1 MSHQKGGGTSI
12 MSFRLSTHVSEKQTK
27 GESGA
32 SKSYPLQ
39 WWGVPFSTKRAL
51 SPAWFVTQVPRDRR
65 GQLWPVVKICKPTL
79 EEQDQRAAPR
89 SPLSKSKVIELETA
103 FVADSAL
110 EGVRGVGRGGGW
122 EFSFRTS
129 RGPLALSWVCLSYWP
144 CFRAAFSNW
153 CKSVGL
159 RT

>member
-79 EEQDQRAAPR
+79 EEQDQRAAPG
-89 SPLSKSKVIELETA
+89 SPLSRSKVIELETV

-110 EGVRGVGRGGGW
+110 EGVRGWGGAEVGSSASELQGGPWLCPGCVCP
-122 EFSFRTS
+122 T
-129 RGPLALSWVCLSYWP
+129 GPVS
-144 CFRAAFSNW
+144 
-153 CKSVGL
+153 GL
-159 RT
+159 PSQTGVSPLD